1 MKVQIEVGKGIQC
14 DGIEIMFGDSISS
27 VVKAVGEVD
36 KYEDNYYFYE
46 SSLLVHVDSNKCID
60 EIEIRTDE
68 EHSHVVMLNG
78 TNIFS
83 EMKDVVIELIV
94 RLNQSPV
101 EDELGTYEAKRIGL
115 AYSFSMTDE
124 EIEEMILKFNKEG
137 KSTSEIGIILRDQ
150 YGIPSVKEVTGER
163 ITQILKRNDQA
174 GKYPEDLMN
183 LIKRAVNIRDHL
195 AENPKD
201 LHSKRGLTIIES
213 RIRRLASYYVNEGA
227 LPEGWRYNPK
237 EAALLVK

>member
-124 EIEEMILKFNKEG
+124 EIEEMISEAKEEGTYEEMKEEIEPPNPVIYKNAPLSNAKLRLSSLDAVKRSIFIYYRIWWFVYFFKFK
-137 KSTSEIGIILRDQ
+137 KSDFSSILEK
-150 YGIPSVKEVTGER
+150 IC
-163 ITQILKRNDQA
+163 
-174 GKYPEDLMN
+174 
-183 LIKRAVNIRDHL
+183 
-195 AENPKD
+195 
-201 LHSKRGLTIIES
+201 
-213 RIRRLASYYVNEGA
+213 
-227 LPEGWRYNPK
+227 
-237 EAALLVK
+237 